1 MILRANLKKLDKGGM
16 GSAGKDQSVISTYEA
31 WKLAGH
37 VDFYRLK
44 NGIGHGMAIVLSPKQ
59 SRNLTA

>member
-44 NGIGHGMAIVLSPKQ
+44 KWNRPWNGNSFIPK
-59 SRNLTA
+59 TKP